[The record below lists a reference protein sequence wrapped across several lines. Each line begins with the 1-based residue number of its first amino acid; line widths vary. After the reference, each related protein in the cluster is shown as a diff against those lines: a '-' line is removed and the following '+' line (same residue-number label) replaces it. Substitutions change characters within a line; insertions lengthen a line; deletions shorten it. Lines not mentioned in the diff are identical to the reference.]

1 VVALSPFG
9 LFPAV
14 SPHDPAWLDRMDHL
28 RELLLLAESLDVT
41 QTLARCLNIVFTL
54 HVLRMKGF
62 PSIWCQWMEKV
73 VTKGSVRVQ
82 VNDDLG
88 HFFQTKKGLQQ
99 GDPLSPILFNLVAN
113 MLTVLIERSKSLG
126 FFDGLV
132 PHLVEDG
139 LSILLYTD
147 DTILFLDDDFEKAK
161 GLKVV
166 LSAFE

>member
-1 VVALSPFG
+1 
-9 LFPAV
+9 
-14 SPHDPAWLDRMDHL
+14 
-28 RELLLLAESLDVT
+28 
-41 QTLARCLNIVFTL
+41 
-54 HVLRMKGF
+54 
-62 PSIWCQWMEKV
+62 MEKV

-166 LSAFE
+166 LSAFEKLSGLKINFHKSELFCFGENKRDLGIMFDLLAVKRASFVTTPPEIIPYYRLYHSIWSLSDNKEVSR

>member
-1 VVALSPFG
+1 
-9 LFPAV
+9 
-14 SPHDPAWLDRMDHL
+14 
-28 RELLLLAESLDVT
+28 
-41 QTLARCLNIVFTL
+41 
-54 HVLRMKGF
+54 
-62 PSIWCQWMEKV
+62 
-73 VTKGSVRVQ
+73 
-82 VNDDLG
+82 
-88 HFFQTKKGLQQ
+88 
-99 GDPLSPILFNLVAN
+99 